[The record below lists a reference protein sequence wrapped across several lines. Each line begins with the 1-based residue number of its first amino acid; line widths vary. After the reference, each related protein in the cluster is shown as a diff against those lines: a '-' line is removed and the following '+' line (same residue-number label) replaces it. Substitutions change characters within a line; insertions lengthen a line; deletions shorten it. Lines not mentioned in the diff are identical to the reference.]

1 MWIANP
7 ICKAG
12 KIFVYIKTAK
22 RRKKY
27 TEQKQSNFIFEFYL
41 PMQNISD
48 WIVLLTVWARY

>member
-12 KIFVYIKTAK
+12 KICVYINTAK

-48 WIVLLTVWARY
+48 WIVLLTAWARY